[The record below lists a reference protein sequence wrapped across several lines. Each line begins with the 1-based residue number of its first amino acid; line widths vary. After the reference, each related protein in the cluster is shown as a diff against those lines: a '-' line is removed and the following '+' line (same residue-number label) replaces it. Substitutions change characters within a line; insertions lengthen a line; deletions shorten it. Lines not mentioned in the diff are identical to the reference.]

1 MRLRLGLA
9 VVDLANRFQICKIT
23 ASTVFLLALDVLNVK
38 LTPIIIWPER
48 SELIASMP
56 VCFQVKFGTKIT
68 AIIDRFEL
76 YIERPA
82 NLTARSLTWSYYKN
96 NNTEVSYW
104 YNTKRHKWSLKV

>member
-1 MRLRLGLA
+1 MRLPLGLA

-23 ASTVFLLALDVLNVK
+23 ASKVFLLALDVLNVK

-48 SELIASMP
+48 SELMASM
-56 VCFQVKFGTKIT
+56 FRINSFFGTKIT
-68 AIIDRFEL
+68 TIIDRFEL
-76 YIERPA
+76 YIERPT

-104 YNTKRHKWSLKV
+104 YNTTRHKWSLKV